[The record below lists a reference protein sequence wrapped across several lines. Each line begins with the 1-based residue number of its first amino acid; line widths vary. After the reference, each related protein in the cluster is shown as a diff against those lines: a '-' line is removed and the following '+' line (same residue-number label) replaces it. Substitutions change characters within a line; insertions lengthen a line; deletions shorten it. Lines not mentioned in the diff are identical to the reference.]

1 MEKVQEAPHWRTL
14 VQLGFIASAGFSMIL
29 ILPVALGGMVDL
41 MGFSNQTIGW
51 IAAAN
56 ALGIALGALYVPLS
70 GARFRLM
77 PSIRLSLLGLI
88 IIDFSCAFL
97 ESSASLMAF
106 RLFSGM
112 LGGVLY
118 AGILRVLA
126 GLPKQERGFGIYV
139 ITYCSWSAILFFL
152 SPYLLAWGGV
162 KALFYMIT
170 GSGII
175 AYLISP
181 VLRPFHTKTITVEA
195 DTLSYLLRQRPV
207 LTSLISY
214 LLLMAASGA
223 FYAYVERIGN
233 ANGLSASFIG
243 MALSNSNFAGILA
256 GILVY
261 RLGNKFGLTLPIM
274 GGIGLLTVCF
284 LIINWIPT
292 RIIYFLSVFGV
303 SGCWGFLIAYFQ
315 KVQSVVDLDGKIVA
329 LGATI
334 NLGGRAIGPALV
346 SFFIVGNNFD
356 AVIIFSVVSVALCVI
371 LLLPA
376 LLKIDQQQLELGRT

>member
-1 MEKVQEAPHWRTL
+1 MEKEQEAPNWLTL
-14 VQLGFIASAGFSMIL
+14 AQMGFIASAGFSMIL

-41 MGFSNQTIGW
+41 LGFSNKTIGW

-88 IIDFSCAFL
+88 VVDFSCAFL
-97 ESSASLMAF
+97 ESSTSLMIF
-106 RLFSGM
+106 RLLSGM

-152 SPYLLAWGGV
+152 SPYLLEWGGV

-175 AYLISP
+175 AYLLSP

-195 DTLSYLLRQRPV
+195 DTLSYLLKQRPV

-256 GILVY
+256 GVLVY

-274 GGIGLLTVCF
+274 GGISLLAVCF

-292 RIIYFLSVFGV
+292 KLIYLLSVFGV

-346 SFFIVGNNFD
+346 SFFIVGSNFN
-356 AVIIFSVVSVALCVI
+356 AVIIFSLSSLLLCVI

-376 LLKIDQQQLELGRT
+376 LLKIDQQQLALGRT